1 MTAQNYKMPF
11 LKYLPAIRCTGFVFA
26 AAIVASCGS
35 GSESNVPQL
44 HLACQTVECE
54 CRAEKTEFLKD
65 RETTE
70 IVWRL
75 NGDATCPRG
84 FLLERVEIDFLG
96 RRK

>member
-1 MTAQNYKMPF
+1 MIF
-11 LKYLPAIRCTGFVFA
+11 LREISEARQLGVVFA
-26 AAIVASCGS
+26 TFLLASCGS
-35 GSESNVPQL
+35 SSVLNTSDAVPQL

-54 CRAEKTEFLKD
+54 CRDEKTALFKD

-75 NGDATCPRG
+75 NGDATCPKG
-84 FLLERVEIDFLG
+84 FVLERVTVDFLG